1 VDGRNKSGHDTE
13 KKKGEAKC
21 LPKKNEQDASSIRTL
36 SSAAPLG
43 PLKERSMFLVLTVGA
58 LVKALV
64 VTTVFSAL
72 KYSS

>member
-1 VDGRNKSGHDTE
+1 MPPPRR
-13 KKKGEAKC
+13 A
-21 LPKKNEQDASSIRTL
+21 NEIRWYQNFVVNRTI
-36 SSAAPLG
+36 G

-64 VTTVFSAL
+64 VTTVLSAL